1 MFDVNLIKQEF
12 KGLVGF
18 RQPANPKFAI
28 LDEENQVSKSGLY
41 VTDNP
46 YAKIEYIVANVDYER
61 ATSPQINTIL
71 KRMLETSAVNI
82 CSQVFI
88 DDDFIDRNQIYSA
101 TQNKVDEYELPAGFV
116 GYRINIHDNKNI
128 AIRINRII
136 LEMVDAGTIELL
148 VFNSNKRE
156 PIKTIPINFTGF
168 YFAKTLD
175 IMLNDLEFYKGSFF
189 IGFINSTAIRTYKKN
204 YYDSIQINNI
214 EHLSIQNTVVEGYTN
229 ATLFDLNNTKEL
241 SEYVGFNL
249 DITVVDDYTDFI
261 ITNKFLFA
269 RAIYLDAIIA
279 AMNICAATL
288 RSNSDERS
296 ANELYGRIITEIEGT
311 RPDDNV
317 ITIKGLRPQMI
328 YEISQIREQLNK
340 LKGGFFGRGYFVDT
354 QD

>member
-28 LDEENQVSKSGLY
+28 LDTDNQASKSGLF

-46 YAKIEYIVANVDYER
+46 YAKIEYVVANVDYER
-61 ATSPQINTIL
+61 ATKPQLNEIL
-71 KRMLETSAVNI
+71 KRMLDTCAINI
-82 CSQVFI
+82 CSQVFV
-88 DDDFIDRNQIYSA
+88 DDDFIDRNQIYTT
-101 TQNKVDEYELPAGFV
+101 TQNKIEELELPAGFV
-116 GYRINIHDNKNI
+116 GYRISLDNSKNI
-128 AIRINRII
+128 GIRLNRAIF
-136 LEMVDAGTIELL
+136 EFVEAGTIDLL
-148 VFNSNKRE
+148 IFNSNKKE
-156 PIKTIPINFTGF
+156 PLHTIPIDFTE
-168 YFAKTLD
+168 YYYSKTLD
-175 IMLNDLEFYKGSFF
+175 ILLNDIDFYKGAFF
-189 IGFINSTAIRTYKKN
+189 IGFINDTKKTYKKN
-204 YYDSIQINNI
+204 YYDSINTNNI
-214 EHLSIQNTVVEGYTN
+214 KHTTISTQVVKDYTD
-229 ATLFDLNNTKEL
+229 ATLFDLNDLEQF
-241 SEYVGFNL
+241 SDYCGFNL
-249 DITVVDDYTDFI
+249 DITVIDDYTDFI

-279 AMNICAATL
+279 TLNICAATL

-296 ANELYGRIITEIEGT
+296 ANELYGRIMTEIEGT

-328 YEISQIREQLNK
+328 YEISQIKEQLVK

>member
-28 LDEENQVSKSGLY
+28 LDEENLVSKSGLY
-41 VTDNP
+41 ITDNP
-46 YAKIEYIVANVDYER
+46 YAKIEYIKANVDYER
-61 ATSPQINTIL
+61 ATNPQLNLML

-88 DDDFIDRNQIYSA
+88 DDDFVDRNQIYSN
-101 TQNKVDEYELPAGFV
+101 TQNKVEELELPTGFV

-136 LEMVDAGTIELL
+136 LEMVDAGSVELL
-148 VFNSNKRE
+148 VFNSNKKA
-156 PIKTIPINFTGF
+156 PVKIIPIVFEEF
-168 YFAKTLD
+168 YHRETLD
-175 IMLNDLEFYKGSFF
+175 IILNDLDYFKGSFF
-189 IGFINSTAIRTYKKN
+189 IGFINDGTHKTYKKN
-204 YYDSIQINNI
+204 YFDSINKND
-214 EHLSIQNTVVEGYTN
+214 IQSLTIINTVVENHTEPL
-229 ATLFDLNNTKEL
+229 LFDLNNAKEFGD
-241 SEYVGFNL
+241 YCGFNL
-249 DITVVDDYTDFI
+249 DITVIDDYTDFI

-269 RAIYLDAIIA
+269 RAIYLDSIIA
-279 AMNICAATL
+279 SMNICAATL

-317 ITIKGLRPQMI
+317 ITIRGLRPQMI
-328 YEISQIREQLNK
+328 YEISQIRDQLNK
-340 LKGGFFGRGYFVDT
+340 LKGGFFGRGFFVDT

>member
-28 LDEENQVSKSGLY
+28 LDSENLESKSGLY

-46 YAKIEYIVANVDYER
+46 YAKIEYVVANVDYER
-61 ATSPQINTIL
+61 ATVTQINQIL

-88 DDDFIDRNQIYSA
+88 DDDFIDRNQVYTN
-101 TQNKVDEYELPAGFV
+101 TQNKVDEIELPTGFV

-136 LEMVDAGTIELL
+136 LEMVEAGMLDLL
-148 VFNSNKRE
+148 VFNSNKKE
-156 PIKTIPINFTGF
+156 PIKTVTINFEAF
-168 YFAKTLD
+168 YHAQTLD
-175 IMLNDLEFYKGSFF
+175 IILNDLGFHKGSFF
-189 IGFINSTAIRTYKKN
+189 IGFINTTAIKTYKKN
-204 YYDSIQINNI
+204 YYDSIQMNNI
-214 EHLSIQNTVVEGYTN
+214 EHLSIQNNIVENHTD
-229 ATLFDLNNTKEL
+229 AMLFDLNNTKEL

-249 DITVVDDYTDFI
+249 DITVIDDYTDFI
-261 ITNKFLFA
+261 VTNKFLFA

-279 AMNICAATL
+279 TMNICAATL

-296 ANELYGRIITEIEGT
+296 ANELYGRIMTEIEGT

-317 ITIKGLRPQMI
+317 ISVKGLRPQMI
-328 YEISQIREQLNK
+328 YEISQIREQLVK

-354 QD
+354 QS